1 MKLNNTEELTM
12 RAERD
17 CEEVFAHLA
26 RMERPVAEVVVAQ
39 AELQVTGA
47 LMGAMERPEM
57 YQVEEPGRGQP
68 PESLVNLQANS
79 ILAVA
84 EVVLL
89 MQVPP
94 VTLQLVQVPL
104 SVELRKME

>member
-1 MKLNNTEELTM
+1 M
-12 RAERD
+12 
-17 CEEVFAHLA
+17 EVL
-26 RMERPVAEVVVAQ
+26 VAAVVVAQ
-39 AELQVTGA
+39 AELQVTVA

-57 YQVEEPGRGQP
+57 YQMEEPGRGQP

-89 MQVPP
+89 MQVPR
-94 VTLQLVQVPL
+94 VILQLVQVPI
-104 SVELRKME
+104 SVGRRKTE

>member
-1 MKLNNTEELTM
+1 M
-12 RAERD
+12 A
-17 CEEVFAHLA
+17 A
-26 RMERPVAEVVVAQ
+26 VVVAQ
-39 AELQVTGA
+39 AEPQVTVA

-68 PESLVNLQANS
+68 PESLENLPVSS

-94 VTLQLVQVPL
+94 VILQLVQVPI
-104 SVELRKME
+104 SVELQKME

>member
-1 MKLNNTEELTM
+1 M
-12 RAERD
+12 
-17 CEEVFAHLA
+17 
-26 RMERPVAEVVVAQ
+26 AEVVVAQ

-89 MQVPP
+89 MQAPLVI
-94 VTLQLVQVPL
+94 LQLVQVPL
-104 SVELRKME
+104 TVERRKTE

>member
-1 MKLNNTEELTM
+1 M
-12 RAERD
+12 
-17 CEEVFAHLA
+17 AHLV
-26 RMERPVAEVVVAQ
+26 RMEVLVAAVVVAQ
-39 AELQVTGA
+39 AELQVTVA

-57 YQVEEPGRGQP
+57 YQMEEPGRGQP

-89 MQVPP
+89 MQVPR
-94 VTLQLVQVPL
+94 VILQLVQVPI
-104 SVELRKME
+104 SVGRRKTE

>member
-1 MKLNNTEELTM
+1 M
-12 RAERD
+12 
-17 CEEVFAHLA
+17 AHLV
-26 RMERPVAEVVVAQ
+26 RMEVLVAAVVVAQ
-39 AELQVTGA
+39 AELQVTVA

-57 YQVEEPGRGQP
+57 YQMEEPGRGQP

-89 MQVPP
+89 MQVPR
-94 VTLQLVQVPL
+94 VILQLVQVPI
-104 SVELRKME
+104 SVGRRKRSSQHRWRRRCCI

>member
-1 MKLNNTEELTM
+1 M
-12 RAERD
+12 
-17 CEEVFAHLA
+17 
-26 RMERPVAEVVVAQ
+26 AEVVVAQ

-57 YQVEEPGRGQP
+57 YHREEPGREEP
-68 PESLVNLQANS
+68 LESLVNLLVSS

-89 MQVPP
+89 VQVPP
-94 VTLQLVQVPL
+94 VILQLVQVPI
-104 SVELRKME
+104 SVELQKME